1 MPDVLKRVPEN
12 LPFLDHSTYCCYK
25 IWIWCILMIAIKAW
39 KGNPNFE
46 DSRPLHSCPGLRSL
60 VWTVEFNQHIPF
72 IFLTDAR
79 LSLLTLDFVPH
90 TCLSVM
96 TIMNFAASKIFGAIQ
111 LYKLHSTNHS
121 CSFKKKRTEDN
132 CWYYFG
138 SFISM
143 MHGRRKHAKSS
154 SIIIC
159 GWGCTTTSAKHT
171 SSPHHIVTSESG
183 LLNLQDWAALSTSDT
198 SGEWMCLSDN
208 LSGIKTLTAKGVFS
222 GPDFQTS
229 RVLNFWL
236 PTGCFGQIVW
246 DWPKKL
252 LDLKWFD
259 QQVLLSM

>member
-1 MPDVLKRVPEN
+1 M
-12 LPFLDHSTYCCYK
+12 T
-25 IWIWCILMIAIKAW
+25 AIKAW

-46 DSRPLHSCPGLRSL
+46 DSRSLHSCPGLRSL

-79 LSLLTLDFVPH
+79 LSMLTLDFVPH

-121 CSFKKKRTEDN
+121 CSFKKKRSEDD

-183 LLNLQDWAALSTSDT
+183 LINLQRLSNSIYIWHFWWVDVCIRPSLWYKDT
-198 SGEWMCLSDN
+198 YRQGRGQRS
-208 LSGIKTLTAKGVFS
+208 
-222 GPDFQTS
+222 
-229 RVLNFWL
+229 WL
-236 PTGCFGQIVW
+236 P
-246 DWPKKL
+246 D
-252 LDLKWFD
+252 
-259 QQVLLSM
+259 